1 MISEPTIDYK
11 QKTLEVIALA
21 REIGKFFLEE
31 INKVQLSD
39 IEVKGLHDFVSYVDK
54 TAEERIVKRLAE
66 ILPESGFITEEQTAT
81 HRGERFNWIV
91 DPLDGTTNFLHHIPL
106 YSVSIALMENNEIVV
121 GVVYEPNLDECF
133 YAWKGGKSQLNENEI
148 HVSGQAELKNTLLAT
163 GFPYYDFGRMEG
175 YIELFTWFARNTSG
189 LRRLGS
195 AAVDLAY
202 TACGRFEGFY
212 EYGLHPWDVAAG
224 VFIVQQAGGKVTDF
238 KGGDNYVFGA
248 ELLASN
254 TVLHPALLNAVDEHF
269 HDKEKSGNREKGR
282 G

>member
-1 MISEPTIDYK
+1 MDYK
-11 QKTLEVIALA
+11 TLTLEVIALA
-21 REIGKFFLEE
+21 KETGKFFLEE
-31 INKVQLSD
+31 INKVKISD

-54 TAEERIVKRLAE
+54 TAEARIVKKLAG

-106 YSVSIALMENNEIVV
+106 YSVSIALMEDDKIVI

-133 YAWKGGKSQLNENEI
+133 YAWKGGNAYLNEKEI
-148 HVSGQAELKNTLLAT
+148 HVSDQEELKNTLLAT
-163 GFPYYDFGRMEG
+163 GFPYNKFEKLNG
-175 YIELFTWFARNTSG
+175 YMELFTWFAMNTSG

-195 AAVDLAY
+195 AAVDLCY

-212 EYGLHPWDVAAG
+212 EYGLNAWDVAAG
-224 VFIVQQAGGKVTDF
+224 AFIVQQAGGTVTDF
-238 KGGDNYVFGA
+238 NGGDNYIFGA

-254 TVLHPALLNAVDEHF
+254 TLLHQPLLNAVESHF
-269 HDKEKSGNREKGR
+269 DKS
-282 G
+282 